1 MRRQRRSL
9 ARDERGGVIVLGLFV
24 AALLVG
30 FLYYVVGIGQAIHHA
45 ERAQDAADSGA
56 YSVAVMHAR
65 GMNLIALFNIV
76 QCSVVALISALIAV
90 IAACLATIAWIC
102 SSRWRLIAY
111 GWTIPFLL
119 LVLAEASMSYEMAED
134 NAERILQASDRAQ
147 EVLKEDLPFVADW
160 VGHKIVTDHYG
171 PTARTGFIYPV
182 TDMPVEEGDIFDL
195 CLRAYPFAYA
205 SAWLA
210 FDDVPSSTIRSRAR
224 GYAAAMILPACLMQ
238 GVAPKRVPSDS
249 KLGGED
255 FQLHEFVITAPL
267 PTLGESGVKMATWRY
282 DEGAGSVGARRDV
295 LGRVKLAQAEYYY
308 DGWGGLGGNSEMLW
322 HMDWR
327 ARMRRF
333 RLPEHFGSFGA
344 ECALLS
350 GEGALCFQL
359 ELHLLLL
366 EKAFVH

>member
-1 MRRQRRSL
+1 VIRRRRSL
-9 ARDERGGVIVLGLFV
+9 ARDESGAVIVLGLFV

-30 FLYYVVGIGQAIHHA
+30 FLYYLVGIGQAIHHA

-76 QCSVVALISALIAV
+76 QCSVVALLSALIAV
-90 IAACLATIAWIC
+90 IAACIITIAWIC
-102 SSRWRLIAY
+102 SSYWNLIAY
-111 GWTIPFLL
+111 GWTIPSLL
-119 LVLAEASMSYEMAED
+119 LILANAEASYEMADD
-134 NAERILQASDRAQ
+134 NAERILDASDRAQ
-147 EVLKEDLPFVADW
+147 QVLKEELPFVADW
-160 VGHKIVTDHYG
+160 QGHKIVTDHYG

-182 TDMPVEEGDIFDL
+182 TDMPVEEGDVFDL
-195 CLRAYPFAYA
+195 CLRAYPYSFA

-210 FDDVPSSTIRSRAR
+210 FDDVPDSTIQNMAR
-224 GYAAAMILPACLMQ
+224 GYAAVMILPACLMQ

-255 FQLHEFVITAPL
+255 FQLHEFVITSPL

-295 LGRVKLAQAEYYY
+295 LGRVKLAQAEYYF
-308 DGWGGLGGNSEMLW
+308 DGDGGQTEMLW
-322 HMDWR
+322 HMSWR

-350 GEGALCFQL
+350 GEGAICFQL
-359 ELHLLLL
+359 ELHLMLL
-366 EKAFVH
+366 EDAFVH